1 MSCFLRSSRAPVATL
16 AVSVVSLILF
26 SGAASS
32 DDQALQGFALRNH
45 NPFLQIFGLPPL
57 QSAILAAE
65 GSMTMAVSLDIA
77 NNADF
82 GETAAENFLIDG
94 ESYFLNVSLRR
105 RMTDWLELGVEV
117 PLVAHDGGFMDS
129 AIINWHDTF
138 DMSNTKRRGPDDQ
151 LQFLYERDGLT
162 LYELNSSASGLGD
175 VQLSAA
181 VRLKETNED
190 GYALAVRS
198 SIKLP
203 TGDDKD
209 LLGSGAADLATGLYV
224 SDSTSLFNRPLDMS
238 GFAGVLLLGDGDV
251 LPDQQKSVVPFGGIV
266 ASWQWTDRLA
276 ITTQLQAQGA
286 YFDSDIEELGGSTTQ
301 LGVGFSYRLRGSGR
315 CLKFA
320 VVEDVTAD
328 ATTDFALHFA
338 IANRCSVNSPQ

>member
-1 MSCFLRSSRAPVATL
+1 MSCLLCSGRAPVAISAICL
-16 AVSVVSLILF
+16 LSF
-26 SGAASS
+26 SNAWS
-32 DDQALQGFALRNH
+32 DDLALQGFALRNH

-57 QSAILAAE
+57 QSATLAAE
-65 GSMTMAVSLDIA
+65 GSMTMAVSLDLA

-82 GETAAENFLIDG
+82 GETDVESFLIDG

-105 RMTDWLELGVEV
+105 RITDRLELGVDV
-117 PLVAHDGGFMDS
+117 PLVVHDGGFMDS

-138 DMSNTKRRGPDDQ
+138 GMSNTKRRGPDDQ

-162 LYELNSSASGLGD
+162 LYELNSGASGLGD
-175 VQLSAA
+175 VQLGAA
-181 VRLKETNED
+181 IRLKENNED
-190 GYALAVRS
+190 GYAMAVRTS
-198 SIKLP
+198 LKLP
-203 TGDDKD
+203 TGDDTD
-209 LLGSGAADLATGLYV
+209 LLGSGAADLATALYV
-224 SDSTSLFNRPLDMS
+224 SDSKSLFNRPLDLA

-251 LPDQQKSVVPFGGIV
+251 LPDQQKSAVPFGGVV

-276 ITTQLQAQGA
+276 ITTQLQGQGA
-286 YFDSDIEELGGSTTQ
+286 YFDSDIEELGGGTTQ

-328 ATTDFALHFA
+328 ATTDFAFHFA
-338 IANRCSVNSPQ
+338 IVNRCSVNSPQ